1 MLGVHSTS
9 SDEDRMSGISELNVH
24 NKPNDDAHMNSEVEN
39 KDEDKVMRQNI
50 ITSTQ
55 CIDPSPDKTDGA
67 TDFQKTS
74 EDATNAFSLTF
85 SAKKQQ
91 TVASQMIIQP

>member
-9 SDEDRMSGISELNVH
+9 SDEDRMSGISDNPVH
-24 NKPNDDAHMNSEVEN
+24 NKPNDDTHMNSEAEN
-39 KDEDKVMRQNI
+39 KDEDKVMHQNI
-50 ITSTQ
+50 ITSTH

-74 EDATNAFSLTF
+74 EGATNAFSLTF
-85 SAKKQQ
+85 SANKQ
-91 TVASQMIIQP
+91 